1 MQRILP
7 VIVVIAALVA
17 RPATAQLSDDDVD
30 RAIKK
35 LQTYILNNQQK
46 GGWDHMYQNPHA
58 GKSGVTAMVVYSLVA
73 SGVSVQHPQI
83 QEAIKLLRGIE
94 GDHTYEVGLR
104 CHAWG
109 QLPDEYKNEMQKDS
123 NLLRATG
130 SKGVFSYKVSMSP
143 KEYSGDQTPPH
154 DHSNTQYG
162 LLGLWEASKRTVRV
176 DATFWQHVVD
186 HFIRAQATDGGW
198 NYRLNDDRPS
208 YANMSAA
215 GLTALLV
222 AEQELYR
229 SLPKRNPKVGKAIE
243 KGLEWADKNFRP
255 GGSLYGMYGWERV
268 GLASGYKYFNK
279 KDWFLTNATGIVKN
293 QSAAGNVG
301 PIYDSCFALL
311 FLTRGRVPIWCT
323 KLKVSGVE
331 WNNRP
336 NDIYFF
342 TKELSEYIEGEINF
356 QVVDIDDPDHHW
368 FNAPIAWL
376 SSDEKIEF
384 SDEQKARLKRF
395 IDQGGLLVVNGE
407 TGSQGGSI
415 FKADMKKMLEEM
427 YSPLKFTRADNNHYL
442 FRVHHKIDAGSG
454 LNITTLNNGARDLVV
469 IPERDWGILLQTSKT
484 DDTQYKAAVNLFVM
498 ATERGQLDNRLDV
511 TSLRKKAGTAA
522 GQLRVGRAKYEGNW
536 NPENGVWAVMDINMF
551 NKNNH
556 VIKVEDIDLAS
567 LGNSDIPFVHL
578 AGTDPIKLTDAQ
590 LAAIKQYIENG
601 GTILVETVGGRRLF
615 ASKLEE
621 QLSQLF
627 RSAAAPLSR
636 SSNIVTGDGLKGG
649 FAQRYVT
656 YRRYA
661 IIRLDARHDPRLA
674 AIVHNQRP
682 AVIFSHEDLT
692 LGALGVRLEGLLGY
706 SKDSSVALLG
716 NMVLAATEHKGGADK
731 APESANVAAD
741 PTDPEAKIDFDQNN

>member
-1 MQRILP
+1 MQRFL
-7 VIVVIAALVA
+7 IVTLLVA
-17 RPATAQLSDDDVD
+17 GCGTRPAFAQLSDDDVD

-35 LQTYILNNQQK
+35 LQAYMLANQVK
-46 GGWDHMYQNPHA
+46 GGWDHLYENPHA
-58 GKSGVTAMVVYSLVA
+58 GKTGVTSMVVYALVA

-83 QEAIKLLRGIE
+83 QEAIKLLRGTE

-109 QLPDEYKNEMQKDS
+109 QLPDEYKNEMQKDM
-123 NLLRATG
+123 NLLRSTG
-130 SKGVFSYKVSMSP
+130 SKGVFSYKTTMSP
-143 KEYSGDQTPPH
+143 REMSGDATPPH

-162 LLGLWEASKRTVRV
+162 LLGMWEAAKRGVKV
-176 DATFWQHVVD
+176 DAAFWQHVVD
-186 HFIRAQATDGGW
+186 HFLKAQATDGGW
-198 NYRLNDDRPS
+198 NYRLGDDRPS
-208 YANMSAA
+208 YATMTAA

-229 SLPKRNPKVGKAIE
+229 SLPKRNAKVGKSIE
-243 KGLEWADKNFRP
+243 KGLEWADKNFQA

-268 GLASGYKYFNK
+268 GLASGVKYFNK
-279 KDWFLTNATGIVKN
+279 KDWFLANANGIVKG
-293 QSAAGNVG
+293 QAAAGNVG

-323 KLKVSGVE
+323 KLKVPGVE

-342 TKELSEYIEGEINF
+342 TKELGEYIEGELNF
-356 QVVDIDDPDHHW
+356 QVVSVDDPDHHW

-384 SDEQKARLKRF
+384 NDDQKARIKRF
-395 IDQGGLLVVNGE
+395 IDQGGLLVINGE

-415 FKADMKKMLEEM
+415 FKADMKKMLEGM
-427 YSPLKFTRADNNHYL
+427 YPTLKFARADNSHYL
-442 FRVHHKIDAGSG
+442 FRVHHKIDAGAG
-454 LNITTLNNGARDLVV
+454 LNINTLNNGARDLVV
-469 IPERDWGILLQTSKT
+469 IPDRDWGILLQTSKT

-522 GQLRVGRAKYEGNW
+522 GELRVGRAKYEGNW
-536 NPENGVWAVMDINMF
+536 NPENGVWSVMDINMF

-556 VIKVEDIDLAS
+556 VIKVEDVDLAS
-567 LGNSDIPFVHL
+567 IGTSDIPFVHL
-578 AGTDPIKLTDAQ
+578 AGTDPIRLTDAQ
-590 LAAIKQYIENG
+590 LAAIKSYVENG

-621 QLSQLF
+621 QLSQHF

-636 SSNIVTGDGLKGG
+636 SSNMVTGDGLKGG
-649 FAQRYVT
+649 FAQKYVT

-682 AVIFSHEDLT
+682 AVIFSHEDLS

-716 NMVLAATEHKGGADK
+716 NMVLAATEVKGGAK
-731 APESANVAAD
+731 PAPESANVAAD
-741 PTDPEAKIDFDQNN
+741 PKDPDAKIDFDNNN